1 MAQQSAPTGQPPKGH
16 LSTVVLALVAL
27 ALLAILGVYASI
39 PVRER
44 PANAP
49 PANETAQAL
58 RDLQASQQR
67 TADQLKALQQ
77 MVSSDRAEIRRLSD
91 EVTALTGK
99 LEALQQSFASFQH
112 APGPVQPTEPAK
124 QKARR

>member
-1 MAQQSAPTGQPPKGH
+1 
-16 LSTVVLALVAL
+16 VLALVAL

-39 PVRER
+39 SVRER

-77 MVSSDRAEIRRLSD
+77 MVSFDRAEIRRLSD

-99 LEALQQSFASFQH
+99 LEALQQSFASFQR